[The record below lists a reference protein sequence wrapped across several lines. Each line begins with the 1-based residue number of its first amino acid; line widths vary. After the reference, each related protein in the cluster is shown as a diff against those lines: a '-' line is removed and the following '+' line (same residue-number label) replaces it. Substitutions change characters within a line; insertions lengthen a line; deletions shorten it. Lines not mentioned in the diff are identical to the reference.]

1 MIVLTFVRFTQAVG
15 VHAIFGAFLFGIIT
29 PHDHG
34 FAIKMTE
41 KIEDIVTTLLLP
53 LYFAFSGLKTRIDQL
68 DNGFSWAIVILVIVA
83 ACGGKIIGCS
93 TAAKFS
99 GMKWRESLTV
109 GFLMN
114 TKG

>member
-1 MIVLTFVRFTQAVG
+1 MKKQNINSLSMLAK
-15 VHAIFGAFLFGIIT
+15 AIL
-29 PHDHG
+29 
-34 FAIKMTE
+34 
-41 KIEDIVTTLLLP
+41 VT
-53 LYFAFSGLKTRIDQL
+53 
-68 DNGFSWAIVILVIVA
+68 VLVIVA

-99 GMKWRESLTV
+99 CMKWRESLTV